1 MLPVFLA
8 LSNRSQAVCLM
19 SSIQPTT
26 ESNSSPVQK
35 VVNYLN
41 RKGKLELWSGVLANQ
56 MIQDHQAEQK
66 KNQAA
71 ESAFVRR
78 QVWGEKQ
85 QEPKEGEDVNSQTIL
100 GDVTNPT
107 PIIINGQQSSGLG
120 KVLAGAALGAALL
133 GIPAAGAGFYAA
145 SQLINK
151 PTTETTAP
159 EDQTLDLGLLRFE
172 DLEQQKEPQQ

>member
-1 MLPVFLA
+1 
-8 LSNRSQAVCLM
+8 M

-100 GDVTNPT
+100 GDVTHPT
-107 PIIINGQQSSGLG
+107 PIIINGQQSSGAL
-120 KVLAGAALGAALL
+120 KTLAIL
-133 GIPAAGAGFYAA
+133 AAGALIPGAGIAGYFA
-145 SQLINK
+145 SQLLK
-151 PTTETTAP
+151 PTTTETTAP

>member
-26 ESNSSPVQK
+26 ESSSSPVQK

-56 MIQDHQAEQK
+56 MIQDHRNEQR

-71 ESAFVRR
+71 EGAFVRR
-78 QVWGEKQ
+78 QVWGEKPGQ
-85 QEPKEGEDVNSQTIL
+85 SIEDDMGTTIL

-107 PIIINGQQSSGLG
+107 PIVINSQPQQSGSAL
-120 KVLAGAALGAALL
+120 KTLAIL
-133 GIPAAGAGFYAA
+133 AAGALIPGAGLAGYFA
-145 SQLINK
+145 SQLLK

-172 DLEQQKEPQQ
+172 DLEPQKESQQ

>member
-19 SSIQPTT
+19 SSIQPAT

-56 MIQDHQAEQK
+56 MIQDHQTEQK

-85 QEPKEGEDVNSQTIL
+85 HEPQEGEDVNSQTIL
-100 GDVTNPT
+100 GDVTHPT
-107 PIIINGQQSSGLG
+107 PIIINGQHSSGAL
-120 KVLAGAALGAALL
+120 KTLAIL
-133 GIPAAGAGFYAA
+133 AAGALIPGAGIAGYFA
-145 SQLINK
+145 SQLLK
-151 PTTETTAP
+151 PTTTETTAP